1 MKIVGIL
8 NMTPDSFYD
17 QGRWFDKKAAV
28 ERGLQ
33 LFSEGADIVEVGGES
48 VRPGAANIPADVQIE
63 RTVDVIAELANA
75 GPVSIDT
82 RSADVARAAVNSGA
96 SLINEVG
103 GSLYTVAGELGVGY
117 VATHIQGEPATMN
130 IAPHYDDVATE
141 VKEYLVEI
149 ATKAKAAGVSK
160 IWLDPGV
167 GMGKAPEHNFTLL
180 KTLPDLV
187 STGLPVFL
195 AVSRKGIV
203 GQMSGQADVQ
213 RRLGGSLATVAYGE
227 DVGVDTIR
235 VHDVRETREFL
246 NFRAALRKE
255 SLGPLPMNLAGLS
268 HNSAFI
274 EKA

>member
-17 QGRWFDKKAAV
+17 QGRWFDKKVAV
-28 ERGLQ
+28 QRGLQ
-33 LFSEGADIVEVGGES
+33 LFDDGADIVEVGGES
-48 VRPGAANIPADVQIE
+48 VRPGAANIPADIQIE
-63 RTVDVIAELANA
+63 RTVDVIEELANA

-103 GSLYTVAGELGVGY
+103 GSLYRVAGELAVGY
-117 VATHIQGEPATMN
+117 VVTHIQGEPATMN
-130 IAPHYDDVATE
+130 IAPHYDDVAAE
-141 VKEYLVEI
+141 VKEYLVKI
-149 ATKAKAAGVSK
+149 ATKAKAAGVPK
-160 IWLDPGV
+160 LWIDPGV
-167 GMGKAPEHNFTLL
+167 GMGKAPEHNFALL

-195 AVSRKGIV
+195 SVSRKGIV
-203 GQMSGQADVQ
+203 GQLSGQADVQ

-268 HNSAFI
+268 HNSAFT
-274 EKA
+274 AAP